1 MTTLLYILTLL
12 NVLEL
17 ALGLLTL
24 AASFVTLRIAARH
37 PLFHWNLMCL
47 IASIAFH
54 WLVAMTCRLA
64 MVFWMFFD
72 RLCLSKSQLC
82 EADA

>member
-1 MTTLLYILTLL
+1 MASLLNVLTLL
-12 NVLEL
+12 NTLEL
-17 ALGLLTL
+17 VLGLLTL

-54 WLVAMTCRLA
+54 WLAANLCRLG
-64 MVFWMFFD
+64 MVLWLFFD
-72 RLCLSKSQLC
+72 RPCLSESYLC
-82 EADA
+82 YAGI